1 MIPFGNETVTLVRR
15 TENVV
20 SGKTAV
26 TYSSVK
32 LTGCSWRRK
41 NRIYRS
47 DHSRVNSDN
56 VVLSG
61 EEITCRVPADQTRP
75 RPGDLMILGDVAVT
89 VQSGADYQRLIEQ
102 YSGADGAFVVTSV
115 SDNARP
121 GMFMPH
127 YAAKGA

>member
-20 SGKTAV
+20 NGKTAV
-26 TYSSVK
+26 TYAAVK

-61 EEITCRVPADQTRP
+61 EEITCRVPADQICP
-75 RPGDLMILGDVAVT
+75 SSP
-89 VQSGADYQRLIEQ
+89 
-102 YSGADGAFVVTSV
+102 
-115 SDNARP
+115 
-121 GMFMPH
+121 
-127 YAAKGA
+127 